1 MKALQFT
8 VDDVL
13 LHAQPIFH
21 IHGLFVATNVS
32 LISGGS
38 LVFLPIFD
46 LDAIAKYMPKATSLM
61 SFPTFYARFLDDPRF
76 TVASIAHMQLFIS
89 GSALLLAK
97 IHSRFEARTGHR
109 ILERYGM
116 TETNMKTSNPYEGD
130 RRAGSVGLPLT
141 GWRSGS
147 AMLMAMHCCNAKL
160 ARLTVM
166 FFKDNG
172 KCLKKLLQNCEKPGF
187 YHR

>member
-61 SFPTFYARFLDDPRF
+61 SVPTFYARLLDDPRF

-141 GWRSGS
+141 GVEVRICDADGH
-147 AMLMAMHCCNAKL
+147 A
-160 ARLTVM
+160 
-166 FFKDNG
+166 
-172 KCLKKLLQNCEKPGF
+172 LLQREIGEVEVRDSNVF
-187 YHR
+187 